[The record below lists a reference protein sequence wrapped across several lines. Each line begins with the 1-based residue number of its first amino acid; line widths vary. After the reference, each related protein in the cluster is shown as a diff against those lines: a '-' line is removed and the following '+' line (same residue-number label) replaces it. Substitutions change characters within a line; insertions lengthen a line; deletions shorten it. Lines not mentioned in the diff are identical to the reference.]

1 MKKKLLLTA
10 LILVVFAIVIGCTNN
25 EPDQKSDSND
35 SSTVEP
41 NNNEPAEADTVSS
54 ASQAPD
60 EKTFEKKI
68 SKDGNFII
76 ITSKDLTFDKDL
88 TVDGTFT
95 KKDKDGKEV
104 AVRSLALATYGE
116 GGKVNRYTL
125 TVPRIIINSEN
136 TLLEYGIIK
145 GDVYARFFKRYLTQ
159 INLPLI

>member
-1 MKKKLLLTA
+1 MQYAILL
-10 LILVVFAIVIGCTNN
+10 I
-25 EPDQKSDSND
+25 
-35 SSTVEP
+35 
-41 NNNEPAEADTVSS
+41 
-54 ASQAPD
+54 
-60 EKTFEKKI
+60 KI
-68 SKDGNFII
+68 NRYKVKRHHN
-76 ITSKDLTFDKDL
+76 
-88 TVDGTFT
+88 
-95 KKDKDGKEV
+95 KDGKEV

>member
-1 MKKKLLLTA
+1 
-10 LILVVFAIVIGCTNN
+10 I
-25 EPDQKSDSND
+25 
-35 SSTVEP
+35 
-41 NNNEPAEADTVSS
+41 
-54 ASQAPD
+54 
-60 EKTFEKKI
+60 KI
-68 SKDGNFII
+68 NRYKVKRHHN
-76 ITSKDLTFDKDL
+76 
-88 TVDGTFT
+88 
-95 KKDKDGKEV
+95 KDGKEV